1 MVKIEKTQY
10 IGDGSFPEE
19 EEIDDDLEDEVDSLI
34 REAEKIKSNTS
45 GFNIKTNS
53 SEFTFGVPVLQQEEP
68 PYAIKHS
75 ERRRQ
80 NKQK

>member
-45 GFNIKTNS
+45 GFNIKTVRGLPLVSLSFS
-53 SEFTFGVPVLQQEEP
+53 SKSHRMP
-68 PYAIKHS
+68 
-75 ERRRQ
+75 
-80 NKQK
+80 